1 MKEVNVKQLKKL
13 MDEKAD
19 FQLIDVREP
28 NEVEQASIGGLH
40 IPMGN
45 MADNVNKVEKGKQ
58 VIVYCRSGRRSGTVV
73 EFLERKGFDN
83 TYNLAGGILAWKAEF
98 DPSLNVS

>member
-1 MKEVNVKQLKKL
+1 MKEISVKELKKL
-13 MDEKAD
+13 MDAGAD

-28 NEVEQASIGGLH
+28 NEVAQANIGGLH

-45 MADNVNKVEKGKQ
+45 MADNVDKVESGKQ
-58 VIVYCRSGRRSGTVV
+58 VVVYCRSGRRSGTVV

-83 TYNLAGGILAWKAEF
+83 AYNLAGGILAWKAEF
-98 DPSLNVS
+98 DPNMNVS